1 MKRAYLFL
9 ADGFEEIEGLTVVD
23 ILRRG
28 GAEVCTVSVSGSL
41 TVMGGH
47 DIAVQADALFTETDL
62 SDASALIL
70 PGGKNGTENLRA
82 HEGLRSALYAAK
94 EAGTTIAA
102 ICAAPSLLAALGL
115 LDGKRATCHPDFEG
129 VMAGAAL
136 TGESAVVDD
145 NIITG
150 LGLGASFDF
159 AFELVKILVGEEMVA
174 QIKKAICYRY

>member
-47 DIAVQADALFTETDL
+47 DIAVQADALFAETDL

-102 ICAAPSLLAALGL
+102 ICAAPTVLGDLGL
-115 LDGKRATCHPDFEG
+115 LQGERAVCYPGLEG
-129 VMAGAAL
+129 RL
-136 TGESAVVDD
+136 TGAQTSEDAVMESGQFITSRGMGTSLPFALALLARLKDQETADAVAKSVVW
-145 NIITG
+145 G
-150 LGLGASFDF
+150 
-159 AFELVKILVGEEMVA
+159 
-174 QIKKAICYRY
+174 